1 MSMGSD
7 KHLNQVRHELV
18 DPFKNIKIYIQ
29 IVFIGSS
36 SRLEA
41 DGLYVRLFFHLGKK
55 SRCSR
60 IQRHSGILIRVAAV
74 YSLKL
79 SSGSHV
85 FLVFIESSRR

>member
-41 DGLYVRLFFHLGKK
+41 DGLYVRLFFLLGKK
-55 SRCSR
+55 KVIVHVYRD
-60 IQRHSGILIRVAAV
+60 IQV
-74 YSLKL
+74 YW
-79 SSGSHV
+79 
-85 FLVFIESSRR
+85 FE